1 MKEKHLKF
9 GCERL
14 KDVAL
19 EDLSCSEGDLNGLI
33 KKYESGTSLAVKRAR
48 GVERVGE
55 SLMGLAGMLE
65 IRNIRRLSITECPN
79 LVIIDIKA
87 DQLENAIMRN
97 NSNLTHVYIN
107 SRKLINLDCSQCS
120 KLRL

>member
-1 MKEKHLKF
+1 MKF